1 MKTSFIVICD
11 DLNNV
16 KMPITPVV
24 GFFAILG
31 YQMDNIKLI
40 TTDFLEQQLTELM
53 MDKSVIFVPFDNQE
67 CLARVKSVLDTYVQ
81 ATVYTRREF
90 GYIAQNSDKICFIIN
105 IGLGDGVVDALR
117 SENDRGNLPAN
128 GGVNFKLFVEEGV
141 SEIINISECLSDS
154 VGADFTYNYDCGDML
169 LHFGCDSG
177 ESSLIE
183 QQVYSALGDKIYID
197 DSISIDEALLE
208 LMTVQRRRLLILDYA
223 GCDFLKTG
231 LDNFV
236 SKGIVEFLE
245 KREFKNLDKARQYIF
260 DNKFDILMVVSRN
273 SEGFVL
279 AFIDEIKSKNVQISF
294 KSFQKYGVKGLFY
307 LILYNILEKFRK
319 NTW

>member
-1 MKTSFIVICD
+1 M
-11 DLNNV
+11 
-16 KMPITPVV
+16 
-24 GFFAILG
+24 
-31 YQMDNIKLI
+31 
-40 TTDFLEQQLTELM
+40 
-53 MDKSVIFVPFDNQE
+53 
-67 CLARVKSVLDTYVQ
+67 
-81 ATVYTRREF
+81 
-90 GYIAQNSDKICFIIN
+90 
-105 IGLGDGVVDALR
+105 
-117 SENDRGNLPAN
+117 
-128 GGVNFKLFVEEGV
+128 
-141 SEIINISECLSDS
+141 
-154 VGADFTYNYDCGDML
+154 
-169 LHFGCDSG
+169 
-177 ESSLIE
+177 
-183 QQVYSALGDKIYID
+183 
-197 DSISIDEALLE
+197 
-208 LMTVQRRRLLILDYA
+208 YA